1 MKKLPV
7 GPAEVRVLLSLRS
20 DWTRSG
26 VESALVAAGWATEGE
41 RLEWA
46 AGASS
51 PHYFGAED
59 NGWRLELGD
68 EPGSEGASVRLPC
81 ALFWPALDVDEDDD
95 PDAYEEDVRTA
106 ADEVDDLDDEY
117 AAIWSRDPDADRD
130 AFDEEFTRLSDVLR
144 AELGEPDKH
153 TEGLEPTETWHRNG
167 FEVHLEMTDDIN
179 SYSQYDLIAIQLR
192 AV

>member
-7 GPAEVRVLLSLRS
+7 GPAEVGVLLSLGG

-26 VESALVAAGWATEGE
+26 VESALVAAGWASEGE

-51 PHYFGAED
+51 PHYFGGED
-59 NGWRLELGD
+59 NGWRVELGD

-81 ALFWPALDVDEDDD
+81 ALFWPALDVDEDGDSYDEDD
-95 PDAYEEDVRTA
+95 FPAD
-106 ADEVDDLDDEY
+106 DEVDDLDDEY
-117 AAIWSRDPDADRD
+117 AAVWTRDPEAERD
-130 AFDEEFTRLSDVLR
+130 AFDDEFTRLSDLLR
-144 AELGEPDKH
+144 AELGEPDKR
-153 TEGLEPTETWHRNG
+153 TEGVEPTETWLREG

-179 SYSQYDLIAIQLR
+179 SHSHYDLIAVQLR